1 MTAPA
6 APSARYRAVLL
17 VAASALALGVATAL
31 MLLVRGRLDKAHV
44 TLIYL
49 VVVLGG
55 SAASGRR
62 VGLSLAG
69 AAFLLFNYF
78 FLPPYNTLVIA
89 DPLDWLV
96 LVAFLVTSAVAAEL
110 LHRQRRQASIAAAR
124 ADELD
129 QIATLGAETL
139 NAPRAEQALAAI
151 ATVIARTV
159 GAERCQLFVRDA
171 AEPGLRC
178 VADTGGGGGGAD
190 TPPTDPS
197 GLLEYIVR
205 TGRSAIER
213 DDGTIRVAGAEPGG
227 PRDPAEPGAGS
238 IASARAF
245 AAPLSVR
252 GASVGAIRVSG
263 PRGLELTA
271 DQRRVLGALSY
282 YAALGIERLKLEGVG
297 EAAEQLRRAD
307 RLKDALVAAVSH
319 DLRTPLTTIKAIA
332 HEIAAGGQGR
342 AAVIEDEA
350 DRMSSLVEGLL
361 ELSQLDAGALRLN
374 REINTLDDL
383 VGAALQRAQSV
394 LHDHRVDVTFA
405 GDGLVTGVFDFSQ
418 ALRALTNILEN
429 AAKYSPPGAPIGV
442 RVAGNG
448 ADVEVTVSD
457 RGPGVPVAERDRVF
471 EPFYRI
477 PGVAPDV
484 RGAGLGLSIARRF
497 ARAQGGDLVVADAP
511 GGGAAFTLR
520 LPAHAEQTA

>member
-1 MTAPA
+1 
-6 APSARYRAVLL
+6 
-17 VAASALALGVATAL
+17 
-31 MLLVRGRLDKAHV
+31 
-44 TLIYL
+44 
-49 VVVLGG
+49 
-55 SAASGRR
+55 
-62 VGLSLAG
+62 
-69 AAFLLFNYF
+69 
-78 FLPPYNTLVIA
+78 
-89 DPLDWLV
+89 
-96 LVAFLVTSAVAAEL
+96 
-110 LHRQRRQASIAAAR
+110 
-124 ADELD
+124 
-129 QIATLGAETL
+129 
-139 NAPRAEQALAAI
+139 
-151 ATVIARTV
+151 
-159 GAERCQLFVRDA
+159 
-171 AEPGLRC
+171 
-178 VADTGGGGGGAD
+178 
-190 TPPTDPS
+190 
-197 GLLEYIVR
+197 
-205 TGRSAIER
+205 
-213 DDGTIRVAGAEPGG
+213 
-227 PRDPAEPGAGS
+227 
-238 IASARAF
+238 
-245 AAPLSVR
+245 
-252 GASVGAIRVSG
+252 
-263 PRGLELTA
+263 
-271 DQRRVLGALSY
+271 
-282 YAALGIERLKLEGVG
+282 LGIERLKLEGVG

-307 RLKDALVAAVSH
+307 RLKDALLAAVSH